1 MLVDMIS
8 DNDAERH
15 KLLTQVRLDENEKN
29 EKNLLSV
36 YNLFYDSIKFI
47 LLNIFKRWKIK
58 NC

>member
-47 LLNIFKRWKIK
+47 LLNIFKR
-58 NC
+58 